1 MAEVQKASQDFV
13 QIDKIDRG
21 VAYLKKGGLF
31 RIVMVSGINFDL
43 KSEDE
48 QNLILDSFQNFINT
62 LDFSVQFFIHSRKVN
77 VARYLDQMKARQE
90 EETNQLLKIQIEE
103 YIAFI
108 RQFVEENQIIA
119 KTFFVVVPHHKL
131 VKLPT
136 ATGLLGGIFGKPQT
150 PAEPQMSDEE
160 TLQQLSQR
168 VEQVIGGLEQIGLRA
183 IPLEDEELTELFY
196 NLYNPQL
203 VEREKTSIGDLKK

>member
-1 MAEVQKASQDFV
+1 MAEAQKASQDFV

-136 ATGLLGGIFGKPQT
+136 ATGLLGGIFGKPQA